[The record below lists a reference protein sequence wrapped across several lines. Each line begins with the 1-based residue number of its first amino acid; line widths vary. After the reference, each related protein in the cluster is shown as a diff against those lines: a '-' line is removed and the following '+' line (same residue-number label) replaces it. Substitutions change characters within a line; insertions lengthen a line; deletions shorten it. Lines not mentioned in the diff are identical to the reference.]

1 MRILSGEA
9 MGALVGMALATGA
22 ARAED
27 CTIGYSQFW
36 GTNPFL
42 VTMANGA
49 KKAIGEWA
57 AKDVKVGMLLT
68 NGGDTY
74 STPQVADLEDLYAQ
88 GVQGLILLPPVTASS
103 WPSRSRTSST
113 RRTSRSPSP
122 TSA

>member
-1 MRILSGEA
+1 MRLFRTAA
-9 MGALVGMALATGA
+9 MGALLGLGLTAGI

-27 CTIGYSQFW
+27 YTIGYSQFW